1 MPANSKLLAKTY
13 RKIQGRN
20 RDVLGYA
27 IFLILTLP
35 VLGLAGYLSMKL
47 ASDVFIGNKT
57 VDYAALGELLL
68 VIVIGVGEF
77 IAFLELRYVA
87 RDRDFHT
94 WLRAQEVWT
103 ERKFVKR
110 RGAIFKRLDD
120 LSASWGDEETN
131 EAKETC
137 RKMDEFAHLA
147 PFLGVRKVL
156 SVWDDPL
163 AKAWVVLRE
172 IVEKEREITEW
183 PQKWIAFSTIGQKAL
198 NKVVAENRDP
208 RQRKR
213 VIPTTTD
220 ARHDAT

>member
-1 MPANSKLLAKTY
+1 MPANDKLLAKAY
-13 RKIQGRN
+13 RKIQSRN
-20 RDVLGYA
+20 RDLLGYA

-35 VLGLAGYLSMKL
+35 VLSLAGYLSIKL
-47 ASDVFIGNKT
+47 ACKVFLGNAT
-57 VDYAALGELLL
+57 TDYAALGELLL

-94 WLRAQEVWT
+94 WLKAQDVWM
-103 ERKFVKR
+103 EKEFVKR
-110 RGAIFKRLDD
+110 RGVIFKRLDN
-120 LSASWGDEETN
+120 LNAPWTDEETN

-147 PFLGVRKVL
+147 PFLGVKKVL

-172 IVEKEREITEW
+172 IVDKEREIT
-183 PQKWIAFSTIGQKAL
+183 KWREKWMGFSTIGQEAL
-198 NKVVAENRDP
+198 DKVVAENRDP
-208 RQRKR
+208 RRQN
-213 VIPTTTD
+213 PTTPF
-220 ARHDAT
+220 

>member
-1 MPANSKLLAKTY
+1 MPANNKLLAKAY
-13 RKIQGRN
+13 RKIQSRN

-35 VLGLAGYLSMKL
+35 VLGLAGYLSIKL
-47 ASDVFIGNKT
+47 ACEVFLGNET

-94 WLRAQEVWT
+94 WLKAQDVWT
-103 ERKFVKR
+103 EKEFVKR
-110 RGAIFKRLDD
+110 RGVIFKRLDN
-120 LSASWGDEETN
+120 LNAPWSDEETN

-147 PFLGVRKVL
+147 PFLGVKKVL

-172 IVEKEREITEW
+172 IVEKERETTKWRE
-183 PQKWIAFSTIGQKAL
+183 KWIGFSTIGQEAL
-198 NKVVAENRDP
+198 DKVVSENRDP
-208 RQRKR
+208 RQ
-213 VIPTTTD
+213 
-220 ARHDAT
+220 